1 MDTMR
6 EGVRARGFFKL
17 VIGQRDKNGKV
28 QIVGDS
34 GWRENQITNL
44 GFQDYICAAV
54 GAVAG
59 SKQVSHMALG
69 TGTAPASNGT
79 TLEGATGDRKTT
91 SNSVVASQTMQATAA
106 WASGDHPGGTP
117 TLQNVGLFNVSDAG
131 TILAGNTYSTSE
143 WQSNQGVSATYQLR
157 FLISTYAKNM
167 LGRGVRRGKKRRVCG
182 NGPAGVADRRYC
194 A

>member
-1 MDTMR
+1 MEAIKD
-6 EGVRARGFFKL
+6 GVRARGFFRL
-17 VIGQRDKNGKV
+17 RIGETDEHGKV
-28 QIVGDS
+28 QIIGDS

-54 GAVAG
+54 GGVAG

-79 TLEGATGDRKTT
+79 ALAGETGSRETT

-117 TLQNVGLFNVSDAG
+117 TLQNVGLFNTSSGG
-131 TILAGNTYSTSE
+131 TILAGNTYSTSQ

-157 FLISTYAKNM
+157 FS
-167 LGRGVRRGKKRRVCG
+167 
-182 NGPAGVADRRYC
+182 
-194 A
+194 